1 MCCRFTS
8 RSRVHLTRMGFSRV
22 FFSLLSEVSWL
33 LLGFKRHYLGFTG
46 FLRSKY
52 VRVWPETAGTC
63 WRVAFFSPTHLL
75 TRLRRKGSEKKK
87 TRWLVIFFN
96 KPPIDL
102 HVDRHLTLF
111 RFSGLTF
118 LFFTP
123 PSLNVAVKTIV
134 LIKLGRN
141 LVGIRRG
148 QKSPSRFLLDNVD
161 RVVYFW
167 VYFCCFFS
175 LLVTSSGP

>member
-87 TRWLVIFFN
+87 TRWLVIFFWTSL
-96 KPPIDL
+96 PSIYTSIGTSRCFGFPGWPFYFL
-102 HVDRHLTLF
+102 HHQVWMSPLRPSF
-111 RFSGLTF
+111 
-118 LFFTP
+118 
-123 PSLNVAVKTIV
+123 SLNSAEIS
-134 LIKLGRN
+134 
-141 LVGIRRG
+141 LVFEEAR
-148 QKSPSRFLLDNVD
+148 SRHRDFYSTTSTESFIFGFIFVVFFLC
-161 RVVYFW
+161 W
-167 VYFCCFFS
+167 
-175 LLVTSSGP
+175 